1 MDYDAE
7 YGAAFLHTAIATG
20 QQRFALS
27 YTVDQELDRNRQMD
41 YADLWLFS
49 GTAEAGAMSGTL
61 RVHLPEI
68 PNEYRA
74 FSRTEDGVDRELAAK
89 MDENGALT
97 VALEQLPAGALIGVR
112 VVYPEGF
119 FTPAGVC
126 GKLDR
131 AGSGHGAL
139 GTVFGALSS
148 AWPGAPASAGASAFP
163 AQGTE
168 LRRGGVSH

>member
-1 MDYDAE
+1 
-7 YGAAFLHTAIATG
+7 
-20 QQRFALS
+20 
-27 YTVDQELDRNRQMD
+27 MD

-119 FTPAGVC
+119 FT
-126 GKLDR
+126 R
-131 AGSGHGAL
+131 
-139 GTVFGALSS
+139 
-148 AWPGAPASAGASAFP
+148 PASAGNWIALVAATALLVLFLGCISWANRVKYIRNLNCICNNI
-163 AQGTE
+163 
-168 LRRGGVSH
+168 LRSYSKWVILNLSLIHI